1 MGKETGLVTGN
12 KARNLVHQSG
22 ENLTTTSLIV
32 AEVFHKQH
40 GHVIR
45 DIEKLEI
52 PEDVRLSNFGQS
64 SYINDQ
70 GKSQPMYEI
79 SKDGFTLLAM
89 GFTGKKAMEFKLKF
103 LAEFNRMEQEIR
115 RRKITPSSEI
125 SDNPGLEAL
134 AQNQQFIQAL
144 AIQNQALIEVHQK
157 QIKTDQALAKQGN
170 QINALALTQDEEL
183 CLTADQEKTLYSL
196 MDRLISARSAARK
209 LPAGSVAPAL
219 WNWIKQ
225 RTGTR
230 AFKGISRARY
240 PVAVEI
246 LRTQIAREEAEAG
259 QTSLKLVKLKALA
272 QQ

>member
-103 LAEFNRMEQEIR
+103 LAEFNRMEQEISLLR
-115 RRKITPSSEI
+115 EKPRQI
-125 SDNPGLEAL
+125 EAGTVEEML
-134 AQNQQFIQAL
+134 LQAL
-144 AIQNQALIEVHQK
+144 QGSAMVLQRQIEDRKSIAAQAQTLASH
-157 QIKTDQALAKQGN
+157 DQALSRQEN
-170 QINALALTQDEEL
+170 QIKAIAASQEEEL
-183 CLTADQEKTLYSL
+183 FPTPEDDRTLRKLTDK
-196 MDRLISARSAARK
+196 LISSRAYARGISAGEAAK
-209 LPAGSVAPAL
+209 TVYPWL
-219 WNWIKQ
+219 KQ
-225 RTGTR
+225 RLGMTTW
-230 AFKGISRARY
+230 KTISRAQV
-240 PVAVEI
+240 PMAFD
-246 LRTQIAREEAEAG
+246 LLKTAIAREEAAVG
-259 QTSLKLVKLKALA
+259 QVKLLRP
-272 QQ
+272 QDF